1 MEEVS
6 LIEDLADTNQKYLEV
21 EEEIKEAASTGII
34 PYHFQCLINEWN
46 LLFKKIR
53 INSILYFE
61 NADNPS

>member
-34 PYHFQCLINEWN
+34 LYHLPCLINE
-46 LLFKKIR
+46 LVLFFK
-53 INSILYFE
+53 Y
-61 NADNPS
+61 